1 LAVLKIQLK
10 DAAMKYWLLAL
21 VSVAV
26 VASAATV
33 SKKPDFSGEW
43 KMNAA
48 KSNYGQI
55 PAPASFVRNITHAEP
70 NLTIVE
76 IQSGGGSDGTIT
88 RKMTTDGKPTSMDIN
103 GTPVA
108 CSAAWDGTSLIATTA
123 IDSAGVTFKD
133 KMSLS
138 DEGKT
143 LTSVVKITS
152 AQGEGEITIAFDRQ

>member
-1 LAVLKIQLK
+1 
-10 DAAMKYWLLAL
+10 MKYGLLAL
-21 VSVAV
+21 ICFAV
-26 VASAATV
+26 VASAATA

-48 KSNYGQI
+48 KSNYGAV
-55 PAPASFVRNITHAEP
+55 PAPASFVRSIQHVEP

-76 IQSGGGSDGTIT
+76 VQSGGGSDGTIT
-88 RKMTTDGKPTSMDIN
+88 RKMTTDAKPTSMDIN

-108 CSAAWDGTSLIATTA
+108 CSAAWDGAALIATTS

-138 DEGKT
+138 DDGKT

-152 AQGEGEITIAFDRQ
+152 SQGEGEITIAFDRQ